1 MFAARRRQTAREGTC
16 APQIRRSTR
25 WEIIR
30 AHPRNPW
37 LNFPYMSKVFPNA
50 TAALDGLLHDNMTI
64 AAGGFG
70 LCGIPENLIA
80 ALRESGVKGLTIVGN
95 NAGVDGFGM
104 GVLLTTRQVKKV
116 MASYV
121 GENKEFERQV
131 LAGELDLELIPQGT
145 LAERLR
151 AGGAGIPGF
160 YTRTGF
166 GTKLTEGKETKK
178 FGDKDYVLEPGIKTE
193 VSLVKAWKGDK
204 SGNLIF
210 RKTSRNFNPM
220 IASCGK
226 VCVAEVEQLVE
237 AGELD
242 PDQIHTPGIFV
253 DRIIQ
258 GAKYEKRIEFRSVQ
272 GSAAAKKEN
281 PIRDLMAKRAAQ
293 ELRDGYYVNLGIG
306 IPTLVA
312 NYIPEGMNVTLQSE
326 NGLLGI
332 GPFPTEDEVDADLI
346 NAGKQTITAIPGSAL
361 FGSHDSFA
369 MIRGGKINL
378 SILGAMQVSE
388 KGDLANWMIPG
399 KMVKGMGGAMDL
411 VAGVER
417 VIVLMEHV
425 ARKKDGSIDLK
436 ILPACTLPLTGVG
449 VVNRIV
455 TDLVDLDVT
464 ARGLEVRAIADGVTR
479 EELQAKTGV
488 VLL

>member
-1 MFAARRRQTAREGTC
+1 
-16 APQIRRSTR
+16 
-25 WEIIR
+25 
-30 AHPRNPW
+30 
-37 LNFPYMSKVFPNA
+37 MSKVYPDA
-50 TAALDGLLHDNMTI
+50 KAALDGLLHDNMTI

-80 ALRESGVKGLTIVGN
+80 ALHESGVKGLTIVGN

-166 GTKLTEGKETKK
+166 GTKLTEGKETKV
-178 FGDKDYVLEPGIKTE
+178 FDGTEYVLEAGIKAE

-220 IASCGK
+220 IATCGK

-237 AGELD
+237 IGELD
-242 PDQIHTPGIFV
+242 PDQIHTPGIFI

-258 GAKYEKRIEFRSVQ
+258 GASYEKRIEFRTVQ

-281 PIRDLMAKRAAQ
+281 PIRDLMAKRAAK
-293 ELRDGYYVNLGIG
+293 ELRSGYYVNLGIG

-346 NAGKQTITAIPGSAL
+346 NAGKQTITTMPGSA
-361 FGSHDSFA
+361 FFSSADSFT
-369 MIRGGKINL
+369 MIRGGDI
-378 SILGAMQVSE
+378 
-388 KGDLANWMIPG
+388 ANWMIPG
-399 KMVKGMGGAMDL
+399 KMVKGPGGAMDL
-411 VAGVER
+411 VAGVKR
-417 VIVLMEHV
+417 VVAVMEHTS
-425 ARKKDGSIDLK
+425 KDGGPK
-436 ILPACTLPLTGVG
+436 ILKQCTLPITGLG
-449 VVNRIV
+449 VVNLII
-455 TDLVDLDVT
+455 TDLCVFEVKQGG
-464 ARGLEVRAIADGVTR
+464 GLVLIELHPGVTVDDTR
-479 EELQAKTGV
+479 AKTGAPFECGRG
-488 VLL
+488 LSAPTT